1 MAFIADFGRWLAEL
15 DPVFG
20 FLCALPFAVAAA
32 GLMAVRLGTRPTQ
45 RSRRAMAPRRAS
57 GRPAHV
63 R

>member
-1 MAFIADFGRWLAEL
+1 MALIADFGRWLAEV

-32 GLMAVRLGTRPTQ
+32 GLLAVRPSTRSTHG
-45 RSRRAMAPRRAS
+45 SRRAPAPQRVS